1 MTVITQDE
9 VFEYWPKKLDDSG
22 VESRLN
28 RLYGAAKR
36 NGLSISQDYNAF
48 SNEDR
53 NGKLIDCLKNYFQPE
68 RFVIL
73 TYDSWIMKRLIEIE
87 SGVVLESLGDVY
99 LDFWA
104 ESTLQRP
111 NMANEWSFEDGYIT
125 TKKRRTARNFAT
137 DPYCKRCKE
146 RKKKREALDNC
157 CKAYFPSPQRL
168 IAAFS
173 ESKIWIG
180 FGHNDPFQLASL
192 ITASGPVIPIPCFSW
207 SRGSGFSNPGNDCLA
222 PWAKFSSFSTPN
234 YDPKQAIE
242 LFRELIVRCTIKS
255 MKKYSLHNRSQ
266 YGS

>member
-73 TYDSWIMKRLIEIE
+73 RYDSWIMSRLIE
-87 SGVVLESLGDVY
+87 SGVDPLSLGQDYDDFWRESL
-99 LDFWA
+99 LPKA
-104 ESTLQRP
+104 RRS
-111 NMANEWSFEDGYIT
+111 ANEWSFVDARS
-125 TKKRRTARNFAT
+125 KKVRTARDFAT
-137 DPYCKRCKE
+137 DPYCKRCKVG
-146 RKKKREALDNC
+146 RTDC
-157 CKAYFPSPQRL
+157 CRAKFRFTYGI

-180 FGHNDPFQLASL
+180 FEHHNPLQLASVN
-192 ITASGPVIPIPCFSW
+192 TAGEPAIPIPCFSW
-207 SRGSGFSNPGNDCLA
+207 SKESGFSNPGNDCLA